1 MMNKI
6 GTKGILDDIE
16 KETTLRQLIVE
27 YDENHNSKS
36 KITYKD
42 IYEFV
47 KLQYNNNKVDFYPG
61 YTWWKT
67 KGKHLVD
74 EYNLVKKRT
83 ISLSETEDL
92 DVFDILDVVEKHY
105 GDKEALIKY
114 LLPYTDLLDRL
125 VNKINKLQ
133 KNSKSLSE
141 QIGKKDE
148 RIQVLEQTNSN
159 QQALLDGLFYTI
171 IGSEKELDKVMERGS
186 TKSDT
191 VNYAL
196 SETFGNPATY
206 IEEFSKRIEIGNLM
220 INDKEDNVVKFKT
233 QNDSLEE
240 DDYDY

>member
-16 KETTLRQLIVE
+16 KETALRKLIVE
-27 YDENHNSKS
+27 YDENHNTKS
-36 KITYKD
+36 KITFKD

-47 KLQYNNNKVDFYPG
+47 KSQYDKDKVGFYPG

-83 ISLSETEDL
+83 IPLSETEDL
-92 DVFDILDVVEKHY
+92 DVFDILDVLEKHY
-105 GDKEALIKY
+105 GDKDSLIKY
-114 LLPYTDLLDRL
+114 LLPYNDLLDRL

-133 KNSKSLSE
+133 SNSRSLSE
-141 QIGKKDE
+141 QIEKKDE
-148 RIQVLEQTNSN
+148 RIQLLEKTNSN
-159 QQALLDGLFYTI
+159 QQALLDGFFYTI
-171 IGSEKELDKVMERGS
+171 IGSEKDLDKVMKRGS
-186 TKSDT
+186 TKSDI

-196 SETFGNPATY
+196 SKTFGNPAAY
-206 IEEFSKRIEIGNLM
+206 IEEFNKRVEIGNLTT
-220 INDKEDNVVKFKT
+220 DEKKDNVVKFIPK
-233 QNDSLEE
+233 NEALEE

>member
-6 GTKGILDDIE
+6 GTKGILDDTE
-16 KETTLRQLIVE
+16 KETALRKQIVE
-27 YDENHNSKS
+27 FDENYNIKA

-47 KLQYNNNKVDFYPG
+47 KSQYDIGIVDFYPG

-83 ISLSETEDL
+83 IKLSDTEDL

-105 GDKEALIKY
+105 GNKESLIKY
-114 LLPYTDLLDRL
+114 LLPYNDLLDRL

-133 KNSKSLSE
+133 DTSQSLSE
-141 QIGKKDE
+141 EVSKKDE
-148 RIQVLEQTNSN
+148 HIHALEQTIQN
-159 QQALLDGLFYTI
+159 QQSLLDGLFYNI
-171 IGSEKELDKVMERGS
+171 IGSERELGKVMKRGS
-186 TKSDT
+186 TRSDVT
-191 VNYAL
+191 NYAL
-196 SETFGNPATY
+196 SETFGNPAAY
-206 IEEFSKRIEIGNLM
+206 IEEFSKRIETGNLATDD
-220 INDKEDNVVKFKT
+220 NTNNVVQFQSKYST
-233 QNDSLEE
+233 LEE

>member
-1 MMNKI
+1 MNKI

-27 YDENHNSKS
+27 YDENHNIKS

-47 KLQYNNNKVDFYPG
+47 KSQYNNNKVDFYPG

-83 ISLSETEDL
+83 IPLSETEDL

-105 GDKEALIKY
+105 GDKESLIKY
-114 LLPYTDLLDRL
+114 LLPYNDLLDRF

-133 KNSKSLSE
+133 SNSKSLSE

-148 RIQVLEQTNSN
+148 RIQALEQTNSN
-159 QQALLDGLFYTI
+159 QQALIDGLFYTI
-171 IGSEKELDKVMERGS
+171 IGSEKELDKVMKRGS

-196 SETFGNPATY
+196 SETFVNPAVY
-206 IEEFSKRIEIGNLM
+206 IEEFSKRIEIANLT
-220 INDKEDNVVKFKT
+220 IDDKKDNIVKFKT
-233 QNDSLEE
+233 QDDSLEE

>member
-1 MMNKI
+1 MNKI

-27 YDENHNSKS
+27 YDENHNIKS
-36 KITYKD
+36 KMTYKD

-92 DVFDILDVVEKHY
+92 DVFDIFDVVEKHY
-105 GDKEALIKY
+105 GDKEALINY
-114 LLPYTDLLDRL
+114 LLPYNDLLDRL

-133 KNSKSLSE
+133 NNSKSLSE

-171 IGSEKELDKVMERGS
+171 IGSEKELDKVMKRGS

-220 INDKEDNVVKFKT
+220 INDKKDNVVKFKT

>member
-16 KETTLRQLIVE
+16 KETALRQLIVE
-27 YDENHNSKS
+27 YDENHNIKS

-47 KLQYNNNKVDFYPG
+47 KTQYNNNKVDFYPG

-83 ISLSETEDL
+83 IPLSETEDL
-92 DVFDILDVVEKHY
+92 DVFDILDVVEKYY
-105 GDKEALIKY
+105 GDKESLIKY
-114 LLPYTDLLDRL
+114 LLPYNDLLDRF

-133 KNSKSLSE
+133 SNSKSLSE

-148 RIQVLEQTNSN
+148 RIQVLEQENSN

-171 IGSEKELDKVMERGS
+171 IGSEKELDKVMKRGS

-196 SETFGNPATY
+196 SETFGNPAMY
-206 IEEFSKRIEIGNLM
+206 IEEFSKRIEIGNLT
-220 INDKEDNVVKFKT
+220 IDDKKDNVVKFKT
-233 QNDSLEE
+233 QDDSLEE

>member
-1 MMNKI
+1 MNKI

-16 KETTLRQLIVE
+16 KETALRKLIVE
-27 YDENHNSKS
+27 YDDNHNIKS

-47 KLQYNNNKVDFYPG
+47 KSQYDTDKVSFYPG

-105 GDKEALIKY
+105 GDKESLIKY
-114 LLPYTDLLDRL
+114 LLPYNDLLDRL
-125 VNKINKLQ
+125 VAKINKLQ
-133 KNSKSLSE
+133 GNSQNLAE

-148 RIQVLEQTNSN
+148 RIQVLEQANSN
-159 QQALLDGLFYTI
+159 QQALLDGLFYNVI
-171 IGSEKELDKVMERGS
+171 ASERELNSIMKRGS
-186 TKSDT
+186 TKSDI

-196 SETFGNPATY
+196 TETFGNPASY
-206 IEEFSKRIEIGNLM
+206 IEEFSKRIEIGNLT
-220 INDKEDNVVKFKT
+220 IDDKKVNIIKFQPK
-233 QNDSLEE
+233 NEPVE
-240 DDYDY
+240 NDDYDY

>member
-1 MMNKI
+1 MNKI

-16 KETTLRQLIVE
+16 KETALRQLIVE
-27 YDENHNSKS
+27 YDENHNIKS

-47 KLQYNNNKVDFYPG
+47 KSQYDTDKVAFYPG

-105 GDKEALIKY
+105 SDKESLIKY
-114 LLPYTDLLDRL
+114 LLPYNDLLDRL
-125 VNKINKLQ
+125 VTKINKLQ
-133 KNSKSLSE
+133 SNSQNLSE
-141 QIGKKDE
+141 QIEKKDG
-148 RIQVLEQTNSN
+148 RIQVLEQISSN
-159 QQALLDGLFYTI
+159 QQALLDGLFYNV
-171 IGSEKELDKVMERGS
+171 IGSERELNKVMKRGS
-186 TKSDT
+186 TKSDI

-196 SETFGNPATY
+196 TETFGNPASY
-206 IEEFSKRIEIGNLM
+206 IEEFSKC
-220 INDKEDNVVKFKT
+220 
-233 QNDSLEE
+233 Q
-240 DDYDY
+240 

>member
-1 MMNKI
+1 MNKI

-16 KETTLRQLIVE
+16 KETTLRRLIVE
-27 YDENHNSKS
+27 YDENHNIKS
-36 KITYKD
+36 KITYKA

-47 KLQYNNNKVDFYPG
+47 KSQYNNNKVDFYPG

-83 ISLSETEDL
+83 IPLSETEDL

-105 GDKEALIKY
+105 GDKESLIKY
-114 LLPYTDLLDRL
+114 LLPYNDLLDRF

-133 KNSKSLSE
+133 SNSKSLSE
-141 QIGKKDE
+141 QIGKKDK
-148 RIQVLEQTNSN
+148 RIQALEQTNSN
-159 QQALLDGLFYTI
+159 QQALIDGLFYTI
-171 IGSEKELDKVMERGS
+171 IGSEKELDKVMKRGS

-196 SETFGNPATY
+196 SETFGNPAVY
-206 IEEFSKRIEIGNLM
+206 IEEFSKRIEIANLT
-220 INDKEDNVVKFKT
+220 IDDKKDNIVKFKT
-233 QNDSLEE
+233 QDDSLEE

>member
-1 MMNKI
+1 MNKI

-27 YDENHNSKS
+27 YDENHNIKS

-114 LLPYTDLLDRL
+114 LLPYNDLLDRF

-133 KNSKSLSE
+133 NNSKTLSE

-171 IGSEKELDKVMERGS
+171 IGSEKELDKVMKRGS

-220 INDKEDNVVKFKT
+220 INDKKDNVVKFKT

>member
-16 KETTLRQLIVE
+16 KETALRHLIVE
-27 YDENHNSKS
+27 YDENHNIKS

-47 KLQYNNNKVDFYPG
+47 KSQYDNNKVDFYPG

-83 ISLSETEDL
+83 IPLSETEDL
-92 DVFDILDVVEKHY
+92 DVFDILDVIEKHY
-105 GDKEALIKY
+105 GDKESLIKY
-114 LLPYTDLLDRL
+114 LLPYNALLDRF

-133 KNSKSLSE
+133 NNSKRLSE

-171 IGSEKELDKVMERGS
+171 IGSEKELDKVMKRGS

-196 SETFGNPATY
+196 SETFGNPEVY
-206 IEEFSKRIEIGNLM
+206 IEEFSKRIEIVNLT
-220 INDKEDNVVKFKT
+220 IDDKKDNIVKFKT
-233 QNDSLEE
+233 QADSLEE

>member
-16 KETTLRQLIVE
+16 KETALRTLIVE
-27 YDENHNSKS
+27 YDENHNIKS

-47 KLQYNNNKVDFYPG
+47 KSQYDNDKVDFYPG

-83 ISLSETEDL
+83 IPLSETEDF
-92 DVFDILDVVEKHY
+92 DVFDILDVVEKYY
-105 GDKEALIKY
+105 GDKDSLIKY
-114 LLPYTDLLDRL
+114 LLPYNDLLDRL

-133 KNSKSLSE
+133 SNSQSLSE

-148 RIQVLEQTNSN
+148 QIQLLEQTNGN

-171 IGSEKELDKVMERGS
+171 IGSERDLDKVMKRGS
-186 TKSDT
+186 AKSDI

-196 SETFGNPATY
+196 SETFGNPAAY
-206 IEEFSKRIEIGNLM
+206 IEEFSKRIEIGNLTVDDK
-220 INDKEDNVVKFKT
+220 INNIVKFQPK
-233 QNDSLEE
+233 NDTLEDE
-240 DDYDY
+240 DYDY

>member
-27 YDENHNSKS
+27 YDENHIIKS

-114 LLPYTDLLDRL
+114 LLPYNDLLDRL

-133 KNSKSLSE
+133 NNSKSLSE

-171 IGSEKELDKVMERGS
+171 IGSEKELDTVMKRGS

-220 INDKEDNVVKFKT
+220 INDKKDNVVKFKT

>member
-16 KETTLRQLIVE
+16 KETALRQLIVE
-27 YDENHNSKS
+27 YDENHNIKS

-47 KLQYNNNKVDFYPG
+47 KSQYDKNKVDFYPG

-83 ISLSETEDL
+83 IPLSETEDL

-105 GDKEALIKY
+105 GDKESLIKY
-114 LLPYTDLLDRL
+114 LLPYNDLLDRF
-125 VNKINKLQ
+125 VNKINELQ
-133 KNSKSLSE
+133 NNSKSLSE

-171 IGSEKELDKVMERGS
+171 IGSEKELDKVMKRGS

-206 IEEFSKRIEIGNLM
+206 IEEFSKRIEIGNLT
-220 INDKEDNVVKFKT
+220 INDKKDNVVKFKT

>member
-16 KETTLRQLIVE
+16 KETALRHLIVE
-27 YDENHNSKS
+27 YDENHNIKS

-47 KLQYNNNKVDFYPG
+47 KSQYDNNKVDFYPG

-83 ISLSETEDL
+83 IPLSETEDL
-92 DVFDILDVVEKHY
+92 DVFDILDVIEKHY
-105 GDKEALIKY
+105 GDKESLIKY
-114 LLPYTDLLDRL
+114 LLPYNDLLDRF

-133 KNSKSLSE
+133 NNSKNLSE

-171 IGSEKELDKVMERGS
+171 IGSEKELDKVMKRGS

-196 SETFGNPATY
+196 SETFGNPEVY
-206 IEEFSKRIEIGNLM
+206 IEEFSKRIEIVNLT
-220 INDKEDNVVKFKT
+220 IDDKKDNIVKFKT
-233 QNDSLEE
+233 QADSLEE

>member
-1 MMNKI
+1 MNKI

-16 KETTLRQLIVE
+16 KETALRKLIVE
-27 YDENHNSKS
+27 YDENHNIKS

-47 KLQYNNNKVDFYPG
+47 KSQYDIDNVAFYPG

-92 DVFDILDVVEKHY
+92 DVFDILDVVEKHC
-105 GDKEALIKY
+105 GDKESLINY
-114 LLPYTDLLDRL
+114 LLPYNDLLDRL

-133 KNSKSLSE
+133 NNSQILSE
-141 QIGKKDE
+141 QIDKKDR
-148 RIQVLEQTNSN
+148 RIQVLEQKCSN
-159 QQALLDGLFYTI
+159 QQALLDGFFYNI
-171 IGSEKELDKVMERGS
+171 IGSERELNKVMKRGS
-186 TKSDT
+186 TKSDI

-196 SETFGNPATY
+196 TETFGNPTSY
-206 IEEFSKRIEIGNLM
+206 IEEFSKRLEIEDFTID
-220 INDKEDNVVKFKT
+220 DKKANVVKLQPKKE
-233 QNDSLEE
+233 SSEE

>member
-1 MMNKI
+1 MNKI
-6 GTKGILDDIE
+6 GTKGILDDTE
-16 KETTLRQLIVE
+16 KETALRKLIVE
-27 YDENHNSKS
+27 YDENHNIKS

-47 KLQYNNNKVDFYPG
+47 KSQYDNNKVDFYPG

-83 ISLSETEDL
+83 IPLSETEDL

-105 GDKEALIKY
+105 GDKESLIKY
-114 LLPYTDLLDRL
+114 LLPYNDLLDRF

-133 KNSKSLSE
+133 NNSKILSE

-148 RIQVLEQTNSN
+148 RIQVLEQANSN

-171 IGSEKELDKVMERGS
+171 IGSEKELDKVMKRGS

-196 SETFGNPATY
+196 SETFGNAAAY
-206 IEEFSKRIEIGNLM
+206 IEEFSKRIEIGNLT
-220 INDKEDNVVKFKT
+220 IDDKKDNIVKFKT
-233 QNDSLEE
+233 QDDSLEE

>member
-1 MMNKI
+1 M
-6 GTKGILDDIE
+6 
-16 KETTLRQLIVE
+16 
-27 YDENHNSKS
+27 
-36 KITYKD
+36 
-42 IYEFV
+42 
-47 KLQYNNNKVDFYPG
+47 
-61 YTWWKT
+61 
-67 KGKHLVD
+67 
-74 EYNLVKKRT
+74 
-83 ISLSETEDL
+83 SETEDL

-114 LLPYTDLLDRL
+114 LLPYNDLLDRL

-133 KNSKSLSE
+133 NNSKSLSE

-171 IGSEKELDKVMERGS
+171 IGSEKELDTVMKRGS

-220 INDKEDNVVKFKT
+220 INDKKDNVVKFKT

>member
-1 MMNKI
+1 MNKI

-16 KETTLRQLIVE
+16 KETALRQLIVE
-27 YDENHNSKS
+27 YDENHNIKS

-47 KLQYNNNKVDFYPG
+47 KSQYDKNKVDFYPG

-83 ISLSETEDL
+83 IPLSETEDL

-105 GDKEALIKY
+105 GDKESLIKY
-114 LLPYTDLLDRL
+114 LLPYNDLLDRF
-125 VNKINKLQ
+125 VNKINELQ
-133 KNSKSLSE
+133 NNSKSLSE

-171 IGSEKELDKVMERGS
+171 IGSEKELDKVMKRGS

-206 IEEFSKRIEIGNLM
+206 IEEFSKRIEIGNLT
-220 INDKEDNVVKFKT
+220 INDKKDNVVKFKT

>member
-16 KETTLRQLIVE
+16 KETTLRRLIVE
-27 YDENHNSKS
+27 YDENHNIKS
-36 KITYKD
+36 KITYKA

-47 KLQYNNNKVDFYPG
+47 KSQYNNNKVDFYPG

-83 ISLSETEDL
+83 IPLSETEDL

-105 GDKEALIKY
+105 GDKESLIKY
-114 LLPYTDLLDRL
+114 LLPYNDLLDRF

-133 KNSKSLSE
+133 SNSKSLSE
-141 QIGKKDE
+141 QIGKKDK
-148 RIQVLEQTNSN
+148 RIQALEQTNSN
-159 QQALLDGLFYTI
+159 QQALIDGLFYTI
-171 IGSEKELDKVMERGS
+171 IGSEKELDKVMKRGS

-196 SETFGNPATY
+196 SETFGNPAVY
-206 IEEFSKRIEIGNLM
+206 IEEFSKRIEIANLT
-220 INDKEDNVVKFKT
+220 IDDKKDNIVKFKT
-233 QNDSLEE
+233 QDDSLEE

>member
-27 YDENHNSKS
+27 YDENHNIKS

-83 ISLSETEDL
+83 IPLSETEDL

-114 LLPYTDLLDRL
+114 LLPYNELLDRL

-133 KNSKSLSE
+133 NNSKTLSE

-148 RIQVLEQTNSN
+148 RIQALEQTNSN

-171 IGSEKELDKVMERGS
+171 IGSEKELDKVMKRGS

-206 IEEFSKRIEIGNLM
+206 IEEFSKRIEIGNLV
-220 INDKEDNVVKFKT
+220 INDKKDNVVKFKT

>member
-16 KETTLRQLIVE
+16 KEIALRTLIVE
-27 YDENHNSKS
+27 YDENNNIKS
-36 KITYKD
+36 KISYKD

-47 KLQYNNNKVDFYPG
+47 KSQYENDKVDFYPG

-83 ISLSETEDL
+83 IPLSETEDL
-92 DVFDILDVVEKHY
+92 DVFDILDVVQKHY
-105 GDKEALIKY
+105 GDKESLIKY
-114 LLPYTDLLDRL
+114 LLPYNDLLDRL
-125 VNKINKLQ
+125 VNKIKKLQ
-133 KNSKSLSE
+133 SNSQSLSE
-141 QIGKKDE
+141 QIGKKDK
-148 RIQVLEQTNSN
+148 RIQVFEQTNSN

-171 IGSEKELDKVMERGS
+171 IGSEKELANVMKKGS

-191 VNYAL
+191 INYAL
-196 SETFGNPATY
+196 TETFGNPAAY
-206 IEEFSKRIEIGNLM
+206 IEKFGKRIELGTPTVDDRKNNI
-220 INDKEDNVVKFKT
+220 VKFQPK
-233 QNDSLEE
+233 NDTSIE

>member
-27 YDENHNSKS
+27 YDENHNIKS

-114 LLPYTDLLDRL
+114 LLPYNDLLDRF

-133 KNSKSLSE
+133 NNSKTLSE

-171 IGSEKELDKVMERGS
+171 IGSEKELDKVMKRGS

-220 INDKEDNVVKFKT
+220 INDKKDNVVKFKT

>member
-1 MMNKI
+1 MNKI

-16 KETTLRQLIVE
+16 KEKTLRQLIVE
-27 YDENHNSKS
+27 YDENHNIKS

-114 LLPYTDLLDRL
+114 LLPYNDLLDRL

-133 KNSKSLSE
+133 NNSKSLSE

-159 QQALLDGLFYTI
+159 QQVLLDGLFYTI
-171 IGSEKELDKVMERGS
+171 IGSEKELDKVMKRGS
-186 TKSDT
+186 TKSDI

-220 INDKEDNVVKFKT
+220 INDKKDNVVKFKT

>member
-1 MMNKI
+1 MNKI

-16 KETTLRQLIVE
+16 KEIALRKLIVE
-27 YDENHNSKS
+27 YDENHNIKS

-47 KLQYNNNKVDFYPG
+47 KSQYDIDNVAFHPG

-105 GDKEALIKY
+105 GDKKSLIKY
-114 LLPYTDLLDRL
+114 LLPYNELLDRL
-125 VNKINKLQ
+125 VAKINKLQ
-133 KNSKSLSE
+133 SNSQSLSE
-141 QIGKKDE
+141 QIEKKDE
-148 RIQVLEQTNSN
+148 RIQVLEQTSRN
-159 QQALLDGLFYTI
+159 QQALLDGLFYNVI
-171 IGSEKELDKVMERGS
+171 ASERELNNIMKRGS
-186 TKSDT
+186 TKSDI

-196 SETFGNPATY
+196 TETFGNPASY
-206 IEEFSKRIEIGNLM
+206 IEEFSKRIEIGNLT
-220 INDKEDNVVKFKT
+220 IDDKKVNIIKFQPK
-233 QNDSLEE
+233 NEPVE
-240 DDYDY
+240 NDDYDY